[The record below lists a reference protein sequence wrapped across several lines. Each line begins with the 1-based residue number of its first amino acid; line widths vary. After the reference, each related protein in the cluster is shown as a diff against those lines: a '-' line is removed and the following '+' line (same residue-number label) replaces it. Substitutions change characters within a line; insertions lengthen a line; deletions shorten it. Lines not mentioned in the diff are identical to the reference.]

1 MDISSYWWSCLCGLL
16 VWFFPMKGYCPDR
29 DTEQKVMRDHMINGI
44 LGAFGLVLV
53 IFLYSLFR
61 SLRTELAG
69 AVKIAAVMLGFLFLL
84 GFKMLLRQIQQKQ
97 FCTRPQEY
105 ETVMIRLEF
114 PGISQIIKCVILNI
128 FLQGLL
134 GLSFVFIYI
143 FAENVSG
150 LYFMVLLGIWIF
162 LSAGEW
168 TKNPFNIANV
178 LFEVKRKNTVDEKG
192 YG

>member
-1 MDISSYWWSCLCGLL
+1 
-16 VWFFPMKGYCPDR
+16 
-29 DTEQKVMRDHMINGI
+29 
-44 LGAFGLVLV
+44 
-53 IFLYSLFR
+53 
-61 SLRTELAG
+61 
-69 AVKIAAVMLGFLFLL
+69 
-84 GFKMLLRQIQQKQ
+84 
-97 FCTRPQEY
+97 
-105 ETVMIRLEF
+105 MIRLEF

-150 LYFMVLLGIWIF
+150 LYF

>member
-1 MDISSYWWSCLCGLL
+1 
-16 VWFFPMKGYCPDR
+16 
-29 DTEQKVMRDHMINGI
+29 
-44 LGAFGLVLV
+44 
-53 IFLYSLFR
+53 
-61 SLRTELAG
+61 
-69 AVKIAAVMLGFLFLL
+69 
-84 GFKMLLRQIQQKQ
+84 
-97 FCTRPQEY
+97 
-105 ETVMIRLEF
+105 MIRLEF
-114 PGISQIIKCVILNI
+114 PGISQIIKCVIRNI